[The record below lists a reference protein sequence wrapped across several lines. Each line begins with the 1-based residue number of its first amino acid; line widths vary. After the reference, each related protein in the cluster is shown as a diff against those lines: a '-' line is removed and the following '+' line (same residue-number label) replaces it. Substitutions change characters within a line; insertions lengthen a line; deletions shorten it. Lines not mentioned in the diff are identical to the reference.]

1 VITILNP
8 DNRLFTLARQGQ
20 GPPSAL
26 AAIAVVFVMLVLVL
40 IPGQMLARLVV
51 RLFPSGIQSIAEP
64 IVGNVV
70 GFLPIYLGL
79 WAWLRLSSKRPFW
92 SLGLESPGATRHAL
106 GGVLIAALM
115 MAVTAGLAIIS
126 GATAG
131 KSQMT
136 GLTALGIRL
145 LSLMAYLVQGPGEE
159 VLFRGW
165 LLAVIGARYRPWIG
179 VLVSSLVFSLVHAG
193 SMPMAPLVPLAF
205 LNLFL
210 FGIFAAF
217 YALSEGGLWGIC
229 VWHAVWNWAMGD
241 LLGFATDGVPHTGLL
256 ISIRATGPD
265 IVTGGAFGPEGG
277 VAATAVFL
285 IAIGI
290 IAMLTRQGRNPEMT
304 SGAG

>member
-1 VITILNP
+1 LTTILNP
-8 DNRLFTLARQGQ
+8 DNRLFTLARQGRR
-20 GPPSAL
+20 PPSAL
-26 AAIAVVFVMLVLVL
+26 VAIAVVLFILVLVIVGESKSRLAVQL
-40 IPGQMLARLVV
+40 IFAG
-51 RLFPSGIQSIAEP
+51 GIQSIAGP
-64 IVGNVV
+64 IVENIV

-79 WAWLRLSSKRPFW
+79 WVWLRLSSKRPFW
-92 SLGLESPGATRHAL
+92 SLGLESPGAARHAL

-115 MAVTAGLAIIS
+115 MAVTAGLVIIS

-136 GLTALGIRL
+136 GLTALGIRF

-165 LLAVIGARYRPWIG
+165 LLAAIGARYRPWIG

-193 SMPMAPLVPLAF
+193 SILMAPLVPLAF

-265 IVTGGAFGPEGG
+265 IVTGGAFGLEGG
-277 VAATAVFL
+277 LACTAVFL

-290 IAMLTRQGRNPEMT
+290 IAMRARCSGEGRLTET
-304 SGAG
+304 D

>member
-1 VITILNP
+1 MTTILNP
-8 DNRLFTLARQGQ
+8 DNRLFTLARQGRR
-20 GPPSAL
+20 PPSAL
-26 AAIAVVFVMLVLVL
+26 AAIAVVLFILVLVIVGESQSRLAVQL
-40 IPGQMLARLVV
+40 IFPG
-51 RLFPSGIQSIAEP
+51 GIQSIAEP
-64 IVGNVV
+64 IVENIVA
-70 GFLPIYLGL
+70 FLPIYLGL
-79 WAWLRLSSKRPFW
+79 WVWLRLSSKRPFW
-92 SLGLESPGATRHAL
+92 SLGLESQGAARHAL
-106 GGVLIAALM
+106 GGALIAALM

-136 GLTALGIRL
+136 GLTAIGIRF

-241 LLGFATDGVPHTGLL
+241 LLGFATDGVPHIGLL

-265 IVTGGAFGPEGG
+265 IVTGGAFGLEGG
-277 VAATAVFL
+277 LACTAVFL

-290 IAMLTRQGRNPEMT
+290 IAMRTRRSGEGRLTAT
-304 SGAG
+304 D